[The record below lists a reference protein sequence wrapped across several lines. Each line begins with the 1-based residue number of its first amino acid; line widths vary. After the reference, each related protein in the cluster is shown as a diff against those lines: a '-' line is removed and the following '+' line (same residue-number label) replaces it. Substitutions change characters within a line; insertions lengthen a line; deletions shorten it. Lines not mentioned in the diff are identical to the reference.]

1 MSVAYRMR
9 PAYSSAIRGR
19 PQGMNTQDDTPNY
32 IPNKEIMENIPT
44 GPRDRPADEVDAAE
58 EAFACLLL
66 DDAAYEAMRKV
77 IRERHCDY
85 VRAFCDISQSSAE
98 AVIDSVFETVMKVFS
113 ERFAR
118 IQQL

>member
-1 MSVAYRMR
+1 
-9 PAYSSAIRGR
+9 
-19 PQGMNTQDDTPNY
+19 MNTQDDTPNY